1 MASISVSSPPSHV
14 NPAIPQQRSG
24 LGDKCRWPGKVERKR
39 LTIDYARLKMSQCR
53 SPCKIRTPPRSCWP
67 FCRPG
72 PERRQQIPMATSQS
86 GHRSPPHP
94 RATHDKAHAGVNLCE
109 RRRSG
114 HSRPTKETPHPLNII
129 QVLPGAPTIVEM
141 AARSEDLSAITKFAN
156 RLETLLQRTDASF
169 TQLIGDNRTGDL
181 LADVADHNY
190 VDALLHQVTAGL
202 VDTAQNSSSGRT
214 PAEMEMSLLELR
226 APAIA

>member
-39 LTIDYARLKMSQCR
+39 ANHRPYARLKMSQCR
-53 SPCKIRTPPRSCWP
+53 SPCKMRTPPRSCWP

-129 QVLPGAPTIVEM
+129 QVSLERRQSSRWRREARISAPSPNSQIGWK
-141 AARSEDLSAITKFAN
+141 LSCKGPT
-156 RLETLLQRTDASF
+156 RAS
-169 TQLIGDNRTGDL
+169 L
-181 LADVADHNY
+181 
-190 VDALLHQVTAGL
+190 
-202 VDTAQNSSSGRT
+202 S
-214 PAEMEMSLLELR
+214 
-226 APAIA
+226 